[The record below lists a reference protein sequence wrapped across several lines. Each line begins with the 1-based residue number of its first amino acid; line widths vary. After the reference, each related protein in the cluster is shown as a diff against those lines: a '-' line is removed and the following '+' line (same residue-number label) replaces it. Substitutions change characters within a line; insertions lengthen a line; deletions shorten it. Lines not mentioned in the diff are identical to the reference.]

1 MLNNTLNVITWAF
14 RYHQNFQRF
23 ILLNISATEK
33 IYQVDLWQQLTLNLT
48 RTLTLFAERY
58 QFPIYLKKSRS
69 IYKFQDTYY
78 SSS

>member
-48 RTLTLFAERY
+48 RILTLFTERY
-58 QFPIYLKKSRS
+58 
-69 IYKFQDTYY
+69 
-78 SSS
+78 